1 MKVKK
6 DGYYVIG
13 GQYSY
18 ICYGWCRTLLGAKR
32 LARKNQEYWDN
43 WAGWHTPSIY
53 EACDCWDVDEFH
65 RGDFVPYHGTYPV
78 AEYRNGAWRE
88 GGM

>member
-53 EACDCWDVDEFH
+53 EACVCYDN
-65 RGDFVPYHGTYPV
+65 GGIAPLPYVHSKADYILDKWYV
-78 AEYRNGAWRE
+78 NGE
-88 GGM
+88 GN